1 MADHWW
7 WAIAAAILAALE
19 IAIPGAFLIWIALG
33 CAITAAVAFGFG
45 LDLSGQLITF
55 AVAALVS
62 CALGVKVYKS
72 FAGKDED
79 GLPPNEKGR
88 DLIGQHGLVSVPFAH
103 GHGKVT
109 VGGSEWLATGA
120 DLEEGTPVTV
130 RHVEG
135 TVLHVVKRAH

>member
-33 CAITAAVAFGFG
+33 CAVTAAVAYGFP

-55 AVAALVS
+55 AAAALVS
-62 CALGVKVYKS
+62 CALGVKVYKD
-72 FAGKDED
+72 FARQSEDEP
-79 GLPPNEKGR
+79 GPNDKAR
-88 DLIGQHGLVSVPFAH
+88 DLIGAHGTVSVSFAH

-109 VGGSEWLATGA
+109 VGGSDWMATGA
-120 DLEEGTPVTV
+120 DLEEGVPVTV
-130 RHVEG
+130 TAIDG
-135 TVLHVVKRAH
+135 TVLRVSRRQD